1 MSSPVASKFL
11 SRSVAG
17 CRRCGEAISG
27 PGLTEFTDDV
37 ARWLESQG
45 IATGVLTVYIRHTS
59 ASLIIQENADGDVMR
74 DIETFFNNLVAQ
86 DLSLYR
92 HKTEGAD
99 DMPAHIKG
107 ALTETSLNIPVNEG
121 RLGLGTWQGIFL
133 FEHRA
138 RPYRRTITLHLIGE

>member
-1 MSSPVASKFL
+1 MQQAQGSLTF
-11 SRSVAG
+11 
-17 CRRCGEAISG
+17 ETTG

-37 ARWLESQG
+37 AGWLAGQK
-45 IATGVLTVYIRHTS
+45 ITTGVLTVYIRHTS

-92 HKTEGAD
+92 HNTEGAD

-121 RLGLGTWQGIFL
+121 RLALGTWQGIFL

-138 RPYRRTITLHLIGE
+138 RPHRRTITLHLIGE